1 MHNDV
6 QKIYGVSMYAREY
19 APINPQENAIF
30 SRMSHFIAFCLLYFS
45 RFHAKVLETE

>member
-6 QKIYGVSMYAREY
+6 QKIYDVSMY